1 MSSGATY
8 HSAVDHEPKP
18 STLMVSTF
26 TFYSPVFK
34 PKTYEF
40 FRAYE
45 LRFYFRF
52 QNIFYNVSFIVLE
65 LADFLGLAM
74 EPIFKV
80 LPILGLLYVL
90 VPYYNQFKEGPDF
103 DDEDAEFGNGHCM
116 HRRSVLWGIIFLHFQ
131 ARVGMTS
138 MLGHWKTGARGAFS
152 CELFLQLIVLYFL

>member
-18 STLMVSTF
+18 STLM
-26 TFYSPVFK
+26 
-34 PKTYEF
+34 
-40 FRAYE
+40 
-45 LRFYFRF
+45 
-52 QNIFYNVSFIVLE
+52 NIFYNVSFIVLE

-103 DDEDAEFGNGHCM
+103 DDEDAEFGESGDDFDAWTLED
-116 HRRSVLWGIIFLHFQ
+116 RRKRSIF
-131 ARVGMTS
+131 M
-138 MLGHWKTGARGAFS
+138 
-152 CELFLQLIVLYFL
+152 